1 MIMADRSEQNT
12 KKPISLRR
20 QVLIFLCLLLLPF
33 SILSSILSINTMQ
46 NLKQQ
51 YTRQTQ
57 AVLDS
62 YAAQFAH
69 RTETADY
76 LLLNLFT
83 NNDLVLRFERNTG
96 DWHHTLYRANL
107 DNAVRDALVLSGSA
121 DGLFLLLNSSDEL
134 VHSGRLQHGP
144 SSTQIMPEASLRALI
159 KDPAYDDGKW
169 HLAKADETVYLI
181 HILRDSSS
189 RFGAYLNCDAFFS
202 SLNPGDDPYGT
213 ILSIA
218 DQLPPEESGRLLT
231 SSRIAQ
237 ISAYIISDVR
247 TSSVYRNVL
256 PWISVSILLF
266 VFSVLMIP
274 LFLLTYYR
282 KINRPLQILQG
293 AFHELEGG
301 NEDFR
306 ITEQVSSEEFY
317 DTNLSFNSMASNLSA
332 LQRQVLEEEQH
343 RHELAEHNLNLQL
356 DNLQLQIR
364 PHFLQNTMN
373 LLFTLIHNGQSENA
387 ERLVLYL
394 SKYFRYMFRHGHNL
408 ELFSMELEMVQEYL
422 AISELHYQNAFTVSC
437 QIDPIL
443 SFMRIPPLLLHNFVE
458 NIIQHALIPG
468 KTIHIIL
475 YGEYDDEQNLAI
487 LQVSDDGNG
496 ISEEYADMINRNDF
510 SSLPPGKHIGVRN
523 SINRLH
529 YYYGDEAGVSVDSA
543 EGEGTTFTIRI
554 PCDLTEED
562 EEDPEVI
569 E

>member
-134 VHSGRLQHGP
+134 VHSGRLQYGP

-159 KDPAYDDGKW
+159 ADPAYDDGKW
-169 HLAKADETVYLI
+169 HLAETDDTVYLI
-181 HILRDSSS
+181 HILRDPSS
-189 RFGAYLNCDAFFS
+189 RYGAYLNCTAFFS
-202 SLNPGDDPYGT
+202 SLNLQEDPYGSL
-213 ILSIA
+213 LSITE
-218 DQLPPEESGRLLT
+218 QLPPEESGHLLT
-231 SSRIAQ
+231 SSRIAK
-237 ISAYIISDVR
+237 APVYITSDVR
-247 TSSVYRNVL
+247 SSAVYGNVIT
-256 PWISVSILLF
+256 WIVVSILLIA
-266 VFSVLMIP
+266 FSVLMIP
-274 LFLLTYYR
+274 LFLLIYYR
-282 KINRPLQILQG
+282 KINRPLQTLQG

-301 NEDFR
+301 NEDYR
-306 ITEQVSSEEFY
+306 ITEPASSEEFN

-332 LQRQVLEEEQH
+332 LKKQVLEEEQH

-408 ELFSMELEMVQEYL
+408 ELFSKELEMVQEYL
-422 AISELHYQNAFTVSC
+422 EISELHYQNAFTVSY

-475 YGEYDDEQNLAI
+475 YGEYDEEQKLAV

-510 SSLPPGKHIGVRN
+510 SSLPAGKHIGVRN

-529 YYYGDEAGVSVDSA
+529 YYYGDQAGVSVDSA

-554 PCDLTEED
+554 PCDLTEE
-562 EEDPEVI
+562 EEGEEI
-569 E
+569 